1 VLLTY
6 ILATFTVISLVLTL
20 WQWLVATSFHPHKR
34 STNADFFPTISIL
47 KPVKGAD
54 SQTADCLRSW
64 CSQSYQA
71 HIQILFGVASAD
83 DPACAVIR
91 QLIADFPKLDA
102 QLVIC
107 PETHGANA
115 KISTLIQLERQITGE
130 IVIVSDADV
139 FAPHDLLREIV
150 QPLEEP
156 GIGLVNCFYQLTN
169 AANFG
174 MRWEAFAINADFWS
188 QVLQAK
194 SLKPLDFAMGAVM
207 ALPKT
212 ALAAVGGFS
221 ALADY
226 LADDYQL
233 GNRVARSGRRVI
245 ISPVVVECRTATLP
259 WKDVWLH
266 QTRWARTIRVS
277 QPVPYF
283 FSKLSNAT
291 LWPLLWISLDPGSR
305 SLGFGSFCL
314 LLRMAEAFY
323 CERKMTSRAQ
333 ISSFWM
339 APLKDLLQIAI
350 WITAFAGN
358 RITWRGRAFCV
369 QSDGKLLPLP

>member
-1 VLLTY
+1 
-6 ILATFTVISLVLTL
+6 
-20 WQWLVATSFHPHKR
+20 
-34 STNADFFPTISIL
+34 
-47 KPVKGAD
+47 
-54 SQTADCLRSW
+54 
-64 CSQSYQA
+64 
-71 HIQILFGVASAD
+71 
-83 DPACAVIR
+83 
-91 QLIADFPKLDA
+91 
-102 QLVIC
+102 VIC

-115 KISTLIQLERQITGE
+115 KISTLIQLERQVTGQ

-139 FAPHDLLREIV
+139 FAPPDLLCEIV
-150 QPLEEP
+150 QPLADTS
-156 GIGLVNCFYQLTN
+156 IGLVNCFYRLINT
-169 AANFG
+169 ANFG

-207 ALPKT
+207 ALPKKT
-212 ALAAVGGFS
+212 LDAVGGFS

-233 GNRVARSGRRVI
+233 GNRVARSGQRILISSVI
-245 ISPVVVECRTATLP
+245 VECHSATLR

-291 LWPLLWISLDPGSR
+291 FWPLLWMSFDPGLR
-305 SLGFGSFCL
+305 SLGFGAFCIAV
-314 LLRMAEAFY
+314 RMAEAFY
-323 CERKMTSRAQ
+323 CERKMTGRVQ
-333 ISSFWM
+333 ISSLWM

-350 WITAFAGN
+350 WITAFTGN
-358 RITWRGRAFCV
+358 RITWRGRAFRV
-369 QSDGKLLPLP
+369 QRDGKLVEAKE